1 MARARGRERLR
12 LEYVGMRFSQNLL
25 FILNIL
31 GAAQALLLACAL
43 FTTRRGNKTANRLL
57 AAFAA
62 AIAVSVGGAAL
73 VKTPYINAVPYLS
86 KVHQPF
92 TFLGAPLLFL
102 YVRTLFLP
110 KREFERRDLLHFIP
124 FALCALYLLPYY
136 LQNGAAKLDM
146 NFSVYYGVRWYTVRS
161 ALLLLQ
167 FLIYLSLIYLML
179 VRYPRQRSAGQ
190 ASAPNKNIL
199 FQARFLLVA
208 FTAMWMVGILHYA
221 ASLLSTTYFY
231 TPEADLIL
239 PLCLTI
245 FVYALAYLG
254 LRKPEALTAS
264 VDLPPAK
271 RYETSS
277 LTPERSERYM
287 QKLLNCMET
296 EKPFTDGDLT
306 LKKLAKKLAVPP
318 QHLSRVINERL
329 NQNFVDFINTYR
341 IEEAKKRLVD
351 PSRKHYSVLA
361 IAEEVGF
368 NSKSSF
374 NLVFKKHTS
383 MTPSEFRKAAVEKH

>member
-1 MARARGRERLR
+1 
-12 LEYVGMRFSQNLL
+12 MRFSHNLL

-43 FTTRRGNKTANRLL
+43 FSTKRGNRTANRLL

-62 AIAVSVGGAAL
+62 AIAVSVGGVAL
-73 VKTPYINAVPYLS
+73 VKTPYINSVPYLS
-86 KVHQPF
+86 KIHQPF
-92 TFLGAPLLFL
+92 TLLGAPLLFL
-102 YVRTLFLP
+102 YVRTLFLR
-110 KREFERRDLLHFIP
+110 KREFERKDLLHFIP
-124 FALCALYLLPYY
+124 FALCALYLIPYY
-136 LQNGAAKLDM
+136 LQSGVAKLDI
-146 NFSVYYGVRWYTVRS
+146 NFSVYYGTRWYAVRS
-161 ALLLLQ
+161 AFLLLQ
-167 FLIYLSLIYLML
+167 FLVYLSLIYLML
-179 VRYPRQRSAGQ
+179 VRYSRPKSAGQ
-190 ASAPNKNIL
+190 EAAPNKNIL
-199 FQARFLLVA
+199 FQARFLLIA
-208 FTAMWMVGILHYA
+208 FTAMWMIGVLHYT

-239 PLCLTI
+239 PLCLTA

-254 LRKPEALTAS
+254 LRKPEALTVT
-264 VDLPPAK
+264 VDLAPAK
-271 RYETSS
+271 RYETPS

-287 QKLLNCMET
+287 QKLLHCMET

-306 LKKLAKKLAVPP
+306 LKKLAKKLSVPP
-318 QHLSRVINERL
+318 QYLSRVINERL

-341 IEEAKKRLVD
+341 IEEAKKRLID
-351 PSRKHYSVLA
+351 PARKHYSVLA

-383 MTPSEFRKAAVEKH
+383 MTPSEFRKAAIEKR